1 MRQKL
6 MYLTIPHADM
16 DYLIVEP
23 NYASDDHEYV
33 YAVEM
38 DENPMDDNDPET
50 ALREY
55 YRKMRGQQ

>member
-1 MRQKL
+1 

-23 NYASDDHEYV
+23 NYTSDDHEYV

-55 YRKMRGQQ
+55 YRKMRG